1 MLELLLISA
10 GGAVGAVLRFALST
24 LINSRKQP
32 LIPLGTAA
40 VNILGCFVVGALCY
54 QLTYGLMSTSVFIL
68 FNSGVLGGF
77 TTFSTACVETANL
90 VKARAAVAAVAHGL
104 GMLLLSTLSM
114 LAGMELMHL
123 LVWPLT

>member
-1 MLELLLISA
+1 MLELLLVSA

-54 QLTYGLMSTSVFIL
+54 QLTYGLMSTPVFIL